1 MTTSTQNNFDQLLIY
16 VNMYQYAKKSGY
28 LIDLFWRYGQ
38 TKNPA
43 ISLAENIL
51 ARISGT
57 KVFKHDICAGT
68 QQTI

>member
-1 MTTSTQNNFDQLLIY
+1 
-16 VNMYQYAKKSGY
+16 MYQYAKKSGY
-28 LIDLFWRYGQ
+28 LIDLFRRYGQ
-38 TKNPA
+38 SKNPA

-57 KVFKHDICAGT
+57 KVFKHDISAGT